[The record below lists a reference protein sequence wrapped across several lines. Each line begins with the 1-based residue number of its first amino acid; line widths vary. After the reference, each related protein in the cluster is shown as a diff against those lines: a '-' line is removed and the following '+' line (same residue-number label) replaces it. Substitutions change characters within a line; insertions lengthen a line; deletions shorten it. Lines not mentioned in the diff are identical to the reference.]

1 MLDQY
6 SCNPKIG
13 AWVME
18 MIRKQNHL
26 SQNLLLS
33 KQQQEQSLVLARRLS
48 PHQ

>member
-18 MIRKQNHL
+18 MTRKQNHL
-26 SQNLLLS
+26 SQSLLLS
-33 KQQQEQSLVLARRLS
+33 KRQQEQSLVLARRLL